1 MFNKGSLF
9 GKGHRRKMKLLK
21 INKITILFAVAVM
34 LVSCAK
40 APEATLLP
48 LPKQV
53 EYTGGSVKADA
64 PVTETLVE
72 AIPEA
77 ALNENEAYR
86 LTVTRDG
93 ITIEA
98 TTPQG
103 LWNGRQTLRQL
114 QISPRTSLGRKN
126 NSLASRGQN
135 DSGGPSLG
143 RNDMRERIPCCRIV
157 DWPSFRVRG
166 WMMDVGRTY
175 VSLEELKREVE
186 IFSLFKVNVFH
197 LHLTEHEA
205 WRLESK
211 RYPQLN
217 APESMLR
224 QPGKFYTQAEMR
236 ELDAFCRERGVMLV
250 PEIDMPGHSRAFE
263 RALGYGM
270 QTPQGKETVKVLL
283 DELMDTFSS
292 PYIHIGTDEVGFTD
306 STFVPEMVAHVRA
319 HGRKAVS
326 WNPGWKYGPGEIDA
340 TQLWSYRGK
349 AQPGIPA
356 VDCRLHYV
364 NHFDLFGDLI
374 GLHTSTIYGQQ
385 EGSDDIAGSIVA
397 LWNDRYLTN
406 EENILKENNL
416 YASVLALADRAWR
429 GGGYQYFDGFGTV
442 LPDEG
447 PAREDF
453 LDFERRMLA
462 YRETAL
468 KDAPM
473 AYVAQGQARWAIS
486 LAYPNEGDLTQAF
499 PPEQGEWATDRVVT
513 GSGIYFRHVWGPSIV
528 AGYYEDPQPN
538 QTVYAWTR
546 VWSPK
551 EQTVGL
557 LFETQNYS
565 RSERD
570 PMPPQGQWDYRHSR
584 LWVHGA
590 EVLPPTWEG
599 NTELADYQEPFGNAN
614 ASGRPP
620 QPVKLA
626 KGWNDV
632 LVKLPVG
639 AFSTKEN
646 RLTKWMFTCAFT
658 TPDGRA
664 AADIKYADKL

>member
-1 MFNKGSLF
+1 MVRGLAKALVGL
-9 GKGHRRKMKLLK
+9 
-21 INKITILFAVAVM
+21 IL
-34 LVSCAK
+34 LVSCAR
-40 APEATLLP
+40 AQEPALLP

-53 EYTGGSVKADA
+53 EHTGGSVKADT

-77 ALNENEAYR
+77 TLNENEAYR
-86 LTVTRDG
+86 LIVSRKG

-114 QISPRTSLGRKN
+114 TQKG
-126 NSLASRGQN
+126 
-135 DSGGPSLG
+135 
-143 RNDMRERIPCCRIV
+143 RIPCCRIV

-186 IFSLFKVNVFH
+186 IFSQFKVNVFH

-224 QPGKFYTQAEMR
+224 QPGKYYTQAQMR

-270 QTPQGKETVKVLL
+270 QTPEGKETVKALL

-306 STFVPEMVAHVRA
+306 PDFVPEMVAWVRA

-364 NHFDLFGDLI
+364 NHFDLFGDII

-385 EGSDDIAGSIVA
+385 EGSDDIAGSIIA
-397 LWNDRYLTN
+397 LWNDRDLTN

-453 LDFERRMLA
+453 LDFEKRMLA
-462 YRETAL
+462 YRETVL
-468 KDAPM
+468 KDVPM

-486 LAYPNEGDLTQAF
+486 PAYPNGGDLEKVL
-499 PPEQGEWATDRVVT
+499 PPEEGAWETDRVVT
-513 GSGIYFRHVWGPSIV
+513 GSGLYFRHVWGPSIV

-538 QTVYAWTR
+538 QTVYARTR

-584 LWVHGA
+584 LWVNGA
-590 EVLPPTWEG
+590 EVLPPAWEG
-599 NTELADYQEPFGNAN
+599 NAELADYQEPFGNAN
-614 ASGRPP
+614 CAGRAPL
-620 QPVKLA
+620 PVPLD
-626 KGWNDV
+626 KGWNE
-632 LVKLPVG
+632 LLIKLPVG
-639 AFSTKEN
+639 AFSTPET
-646 RLTKWMFTCAFT
+646 RLVKWMFTCALT

-664 AADIKYADKL
+664 AAEVKYETDFSTSSK